1 MLSKTQQQKDTELAA
16 QQANVSRLLRA
27 NKIAVAALYSSQ
39 SAQHSSQLQRH
50 VIQVLCSMKM
60 MHEAACYA
68 ERFNMQTDT
77 DIDCMLQ
84 VHLYI

>member
-60 MHEAACYA
+60 MQEAARYA
-68 ERFNMQTDT
+68 ERFNMQTDA